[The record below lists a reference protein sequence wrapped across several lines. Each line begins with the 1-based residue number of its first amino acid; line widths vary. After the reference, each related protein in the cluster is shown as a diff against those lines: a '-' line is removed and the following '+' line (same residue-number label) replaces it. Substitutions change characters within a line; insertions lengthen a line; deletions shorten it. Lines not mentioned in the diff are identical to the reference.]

1 MPNSAR
7 KQPAPKSDDDSSDNS
22 SADESAHPPAKSR
35 KGLIKDEFDTDCWE
49 PSLKDR
55 LRRATGR
62 DKP

>member
-7 KQPAPKSDDDSSDNS
+7 KKPAPKSEDS
-22 SADESAHPPAKSR
+22 SADEPAHPPAKSR
-35 KGLIKDEFDTDCWE
+35 TGLVKDEFDTDCWE